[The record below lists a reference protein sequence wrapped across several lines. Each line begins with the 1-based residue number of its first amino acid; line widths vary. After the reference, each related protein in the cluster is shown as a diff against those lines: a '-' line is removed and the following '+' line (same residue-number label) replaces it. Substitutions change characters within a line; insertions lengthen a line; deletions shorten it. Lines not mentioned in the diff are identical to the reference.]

1 MRLSSL
7 AALAIA
13 LAPVS
18 AGAQS
23 AGSATVQTS
32 GPTIVNTGAGEV
44 RLRPDG
50 ASITIAVV
58 TSDSTAGGAGEKNA
72 ARMQPLLAALR
83 RQSLPDSAIVTT
95 GFSVDREDDYSAYV
109 RGDESGDAKAP
120 RYAARNAVR
129 VTLTRLDALGALI
142 DSALTAGAT
151 EISSVVLT
159 SSNSAEA
166 RRSAIGIA
174 VKAARSDAAAAAA
187 VAGGSLGQIVE
198 IEIDPGRSGGQPYGV
213 LRLEELRI
221 RGAAAAAARMLPD
234 DITVRVTATVRSK
247 LELGAQ

>member
-32 GPTIVNTGAGEV
+32 GPTIVNTAAGEV

-58 TSDSTAGGAGEKNA
+58 TSDSTAGGASEKNA

-109 RGDESGDAKAP
+109 RGDESGDAD
-120 RYAARNAVR
+120 AAGRHHR
-129 VTLTRLDALGALI
+129 
-142 DSALTAGAT
+142 
-151 EISSVVLT
+151 T
-159 SSNSAEA
+159 SHRDRAFEA
-166 RRSAIGIA
+166 RARGA
-174 VKAARSDAAAAAA
+174 VMSH
-187 VAGGSLGQIVE
+187 
-198 IEIDPGRSGGQPYGV
+198 PGRRWP
-213 LRLEELRI
+213 
-221 RGAAAAAARMLPD
+221 PP
-234 DITVRVTATVRSK
+234 
-247 LELGAQ
+247 